1 MKKHRKEVVRFI
13 VILLIFSLLAAIFT
27 AAMIYFFQVKDLP
40 THDWNYI
47 KENFWIL
54 FLFSMIGGGLP
65 MAINFYDH
73 DFRKRK

>member
-1 MKKHRKEVVRFI
+1 MKKRRKEVVQFI

-40 THDWNYI
+40 THDWNYL